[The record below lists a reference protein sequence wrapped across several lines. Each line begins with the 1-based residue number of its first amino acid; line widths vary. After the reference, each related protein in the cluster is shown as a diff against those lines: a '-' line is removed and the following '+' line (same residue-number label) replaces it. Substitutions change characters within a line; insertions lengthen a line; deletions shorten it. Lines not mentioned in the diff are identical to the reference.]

1 MARQSVIMIVFSV
14 LAVILFLFVI
24 MPRAINMFFGFL
36 GTGDISFKEED
47 NVPPQI
53 PIVLPLPE
61 SVKDAAL
68 MIEGYG
74 EADSMLIVVK
84 NGEEIDEI
92 QIDDTGSF
100 KYEIDLSDGENKIG
114 FYGKDEAENE
124 SDVKEVIVTL
134 DMESPTLELEN
145 LENGQEILLKEN
157 QSYMIK
163 GKTEPHAKLSIND
176 RSGYVD
182 GEGNFKVSYYLQ
194 EGDNELKFVIEDK
207 AGNISEQTLN
217 VKFRY

>member
-1 MARQSVIMIVFSV
+1 VFSV
-14 LAVILFLFVI
+14 LAVILFVFVI
-24 MPRAINMFFGFL
+24 MPRAINIFFGFL
-36 GTGDISFKEED
+36 GTGDINFKEED

-61 SVKDAAL
+61 SVKESAL

-74 EADSMLIVVK
+74 EAESMVIIIK
-84 NGEEIDEI
+84 NGEEVDEI
-92 QIDDTGSF
+92 KVDDDGSF
-100 KYEIDLSDGENKIG
+100 KYEANLSEGENKIG

-124 SDVKEVIVTL
+124 SDVKEVFVTL

-157 QSYMIK
+157 QSYLIK
-163 GKTEPHAKLSIND
+163 GKTEPHASLSIND

-194 EGDNELKFVIEDK
+194 EGDNELKFIIEDK
-207 AGNISEQTLN
+207 AGNVTEQTLN
-217 VKFRY
+217 IKFRY